1 MYGSNVWDLFSTDAE
16 KVFTAWNV
24 CVRQAYS
31 LPFATHRYIVQEITE
46 SPHLRIL
53 LLKRF
58 VKFYNK
64 LSMCTKPA
72 VTNLLDLQKYDFRS
86 TFGRNCRLLCAELKV
101 NNMTEINIHDI
112 SMPIKTPDTELYR
125 LPLLIDILYLRDNC
139 PIDIEID
146 EVNHILNY
154 ICCSES

>member
-1 MYGSNVWDLFSTDAE
+1 
-16 KVFTAWNV
+16 
-24 CVRQAYS
+24 
-31 LPFATHRYIVQEITE
+31 
-46 SPHLRIL
+46 
-53 LLKRF
+53 
-58 VKFYNK
+58 
-64 LSMCTKPA
+64 MCTKPA

-86 TFGRNCRLLCAELKV
+86 TFGKNCRLLCAELKV
-101 NNMTEINIHDI
+101 NNMTDINIHDI

-125 LPLLIDILYLRDNC
+125 LPLLIDILKLRDNC